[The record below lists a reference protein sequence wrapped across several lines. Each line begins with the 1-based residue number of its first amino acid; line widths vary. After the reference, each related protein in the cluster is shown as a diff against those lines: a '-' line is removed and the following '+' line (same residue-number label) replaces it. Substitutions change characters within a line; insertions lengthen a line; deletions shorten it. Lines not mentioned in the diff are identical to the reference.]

1 MADRMQRVL
10 DQLERPTPIAPP
22 PAFIGGVRR
31 IRRRRRVTIA
41 ATLVGSL
48 GVLALSVALLRPLLT
63 EHAAPLPRAVATTA
77 PTTTTA
83 GAMSLR
89 GTSMD
94 GATIPLSG
102 ETRGGS
108 RGEQLTARD
117 AIRILNDS
125 SFIPR

>member
-1 MADRMQRVL
+1 MADRMQRL
-10 DQLERPTPIAPP
+10 LEQLERPSSIAPP

-41 ATLVGSL
+41 ATITGSL
-48 GVLALSVALLRPLLT
+48 GVLALCVALLRPLFT
-63 EHAAPLPRAVATTA
+63 EQAAPLPQVVANAA

-117 AIRILNDS
+117 ALRILNDS
-125 SFIPR
+125 SFNPR

>member
-1 MADRMQRVL
+1 MADRMQRL
-10 DQLERPTPIAPP
+10 LEQLERPASTAPP
-22 PAFIGGVRR
+22 PAYIAGVRR
-31 IRRRRRVTIA
+31 IRRRRQVTIA
-41 ATLVGSL
+41 ATVTGSL
-48 GVLALSVALLRPLLT
+48 GILALCVALLRPLFNQ
-63 EHAAPLPRAVATTA
+63 HAAPLPQVVASTA

-83 GAMSLR
+83 GAISLR

-117 AIRILNDS
+117 ALRILDDS
-125 SFIPR
+125 SFNPR